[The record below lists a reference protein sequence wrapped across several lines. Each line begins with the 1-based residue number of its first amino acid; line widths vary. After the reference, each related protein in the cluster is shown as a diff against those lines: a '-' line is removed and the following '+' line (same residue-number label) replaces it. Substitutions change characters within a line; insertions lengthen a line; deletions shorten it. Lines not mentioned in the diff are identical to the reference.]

1 MSVATFPSPS
11 PQSSQAFAAVRQ
23 RLSRIVAPGWLQPLT
38 RATLATKIK
47 ASLLVCG
54 FGLLVVAFAYWR
66 AGLGVERAG
75 AMFAHHQAQAVL
87 AGTLAGQVSEARR
100 LQTAYAHSLDA
111 ADRTRLQAAQA
122 QLSATLAALRP
133 SETRAQASPALD
145 AVATRVADFGTGIAS
160 LNARVDEMGAGA
172 HGLRGRLASA
182 AAAVTADVDALGDP
196 VVSGHLQRMRLH
208 ELRFLLTGEPA
219 QADRAS
225 EGKLDFDLA
234 LAATR
239 AGDATQAAVR
249 ARMDDYQAALLAYVA
264 ARVGL
269 DIEAQSLEDVA
280 AGIAPALDALHA
292 ERSAALAGARARQQ
306 AQGRGMDAFFAATL
320 LLVAIALIATLLAVL
335 RAVRRPI
342 EDTLRFAQAIADDR
356 LDATLAVRNPHDELG
371 RLAGMLVHMQQ
382 RLRMR
387 IEGERAIARENAR
400 IRQALDS
407 AQSGLMLLDHDGH
420 VAYANRALRGVLGA
434 GAAGLDGGD
443 AAALHPDF
451 AQVQR
456 RLRAGERAFEHEAD
470 HAGIRYSWAV
480 AAVAVDGQRI
490 GATVEWRSRALET
503 MVEQEIAALVEA
515 AAHGELHGRIALHG
529 KDGFVRTL
537 STGINRLLDT
547 FQHNLSALQGVL
559 AALSQGDLS
568 ARMDGDF
575 HGVFA
580 RMRDDANATVA
591 QLTGIVARIQDASVA
606 IGRAADEIA
615 AGNADLSRST
625 AQQAVELEATAA
637 SMAAFADAVRQNAE
651 HTRQADALVV
661 DAAAVASRG
670 GEAVGRVVATMA
682 DIERASRRIA
692 DILSVI
698 DAIAFQTNI
707 LALNAAVEA
716 ARAGEQGRGFAV
728 VATEVRMLAKRS
740 AEAAREIKGLID
752 DAGAKV
758 ADGAALAG
766 RAGGTMSEIVASVQG
781 VTAIMT
787 GIRAASQAQADGI
800 DQIDRTVAGME
811 TATRRNAGRVED
823 ATAAASRMHA
833 QAARLTASVAAFRID
848 AASVPAA

>member
-1 MSVATFPSPS
+1 M
-11 PQSSQAFAAVRQ
+11 
-23 RLSRIVAPGWLQPLT
+23 
-38 RATLATKIK
+38 ATKIK
-47 ASLLVCG
+47 ASLVVCG
-54 FGLLVVAFAYWR
+54 LGLLVVAFAYWR

-100 LQTAYAHSLDA
+100 RQTAYAHSLEA
-111 ADRTRLQAAQA
+111 ADRARLQDAQA
-122 QLSATLAALRP
+122 QLSRTLAALQP
-133 SETRAQASPALD
+133 SDAGAQASPALD
-145 AVATRVADFGTGIAS
+145 AVATRVADFGAGIAS

-172 HGLRGRLASA
+172 EGLRGRLEA
-182 AAAVTADVDALGDP
+182 AADAVAADVDALGDP
-196 VVSGHLQRMRLH
+196 VLAGHLQRMRLH
-208 ELRFLLTGEPA
+208 ELRFLLSGDPG

-239 AGDATQAAVR
+239 ADDATQAAVR
-249 ARMDDYQAALLAYVA
+249 ARMDDYQGALLGYVA

-280 AGIAPALDALHA
+280 AGIAPALEALHA
-292 ERSAALAGARARQQ
+292 ERSAALAAARARQQ
-306 AQGRGMDAFFAATL
+306 AQGRWMDAFFAATL

-382 RLRMR
+382 RLRTR
-387 IEGERAIARENAR
+387 IEGERAVARENAR

-407 AQSGLMLLDHDGH
+407 AQSGLMLLDHDGRI
-420 VAYANRALRGVLGA
+420 AYANRALRDALGA
-434 GAAGLDGGD
+434 DAAGGLDSGD

-451 AQVQR
+451 ADVQR
-456 RLRAGERAFEHEAD
+456 RLCAGETAFAHEAD
-470 HAGIRYSWAV
+470 HAGTRYSWAV

-490 GATVEWRSRALET
+490 GAAIEWRSRALET

-515 AAHGELHGRIALHG
+515 AARGDLHGRIALAG

-537 STGINRLLDT
+537 SIGINGLLDT
-547 FQHNLSALQGVL
+547 FQHNLSSLQGLL

-568 ARMDGDF
+568 ARMEGDF

-606 IGRAADEIA
+606 IGRAADEIV

-625 AQQAVELEATAA
+625 AQQTVELEATAA

-651 HTRQADALVV
+651 HARQADALVV

-670 GEAVGRVVATMA
+670 GDAVGRVVTTMA

-698 DAIAFQTNI
+698 DTIAFQTNI

-728 VATEVRMLAKRS
+728 VASEVRMLAKRS
-740 AEAAREIKGLID
+740 ADAAREIKGLID

-766 RAGGTMSEIVASVQG
+766 RAGGTMGEIVASVQG
-781 VTAIMT
+781 VTAIMA
-787 GIRAASQAQADGI
+787 GIRAASQAQAEGI
-800 DQIDRTVAGME
+800 DRIDRTVSGMDA
-811 TATRRNAGRVED
+811 ATRRNAARVEG

-833 QAARLTASVAAFRID
+833 QAARLNASVAAFRTD
-848 AASVPAA
+848 AAAVPAA